1 MSAKVQNVLRGAD
14 PELFLR
20 DSVTNEPVTAIGL
33 IGGSKAYPRDIG
45 GGFAVQEDNVAVEFN
60 IPPAKTSQEF
70 KASLQHVLTYLSNTL
85 NPQGLV
91 LDISPTSDFTPEQLE
106 HPQAQELGCE
116 PDYNAWTRDVNP
128 RPKAPPSL
136 RSSGGHL
143 HIGYDNPNEETSLEL
158 IKAHDLFCGVA
169 SIVYDGDVRRREVY
183 GKAGAHRIKGYG
195 VEYRT
200 LSNFWIKTPE
210 LMEWLFAQS
219 EKAVNFVNEGNV
231 IDDVT
236 GQMIADCINNGNM
249 DLVAKLD
256 AKYGVL

>member
-1 MSAKVQNVLRGAD
+1 MSVKVANVLRGAD

-20 DSVTNEPVTAIGL
+20 DSKTQEPVTSIGL
-33 IGGSKAYPRDIG
+33 IGGTKTNPRSIG
-45 GGFAVQEDNVAVEFN
+45 DGYAVQEDNVAVEFN
-60 IPPAKTSQEF
+60 IPPAKSSKEF
-70 KASLQHVLTYLSNTL
+70 KNSLLHVLNYLNETL
-85 NPQGLV
+85 NPQGLS
-91 LDISPTSDFTPEQLE
+91 LDISPTMDFSHEQLE

-128 RPKAPPSL
+128 RPTAPPTL

-143 HIGYDNPNEETSLEL
+143 HIGYDTPNVETSLEL

-169 SIVYDGDVRRREVY
+169 SIMYDGDVRRREVY
-183 GKAGAHRIKGYG
+183 GKAGAHRIKSYG

-210 LMEWLFAQS
+210 LMEWLYAQS
-219 EKAVNFVNEGNV
+219 EKAVAFVNDGNV
-231 IDDVT
+231 IDEAT
-236 GQMIADCINNGNM
+236 GNMIISCINSG
-249 DLVAKLD
+249 DKKLVAELD